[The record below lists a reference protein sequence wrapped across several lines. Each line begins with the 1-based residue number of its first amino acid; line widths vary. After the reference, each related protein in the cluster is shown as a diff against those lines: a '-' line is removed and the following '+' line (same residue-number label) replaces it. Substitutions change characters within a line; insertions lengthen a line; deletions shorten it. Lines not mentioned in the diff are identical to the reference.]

1 MTLQKITM
9 KIKVNIGKFDST
21 DFFASNLFSFGRKL
35 LSYNFTLGYNLSLK
49 VAYLLLISSLFQ
61 KALIRELSAS
71 EVA

>member
-35 LSYNFTLGYNLSLK
+35 FSTLGYNLSLK
-49 VAYLLLISSLFQ
+49 AYLLLISSLFQ

>member
-35 LSYNFTLGYNLSLK
+35 LSTLGYNLSLK